1 MKSTVE
7 IYKCA
12 ILTVIAL
19 LLGGILWRIPAKP
32 LTLGQ
37 MRAARTNGTSK
48 RNVMDGVAVVYVQDG
63 SVNVDNL
70 ENPLPVQVEN
80 TVEAEIVR

>member
-12 ILTVIAL
+12 ILTVIAVL
-19 LLGGILWRIPAKP
+19 LVGILWRMPAKP

-37 MRAARTNGTSK
+37 MRAAKTNGISK
-48 RNVMDGVAVVYVQDG
+48 RDVMDGVPVVYVQDG

-80 TVEAEIVR
+80 TVEAEIVH